1 MEIQVDIPE
10 IAYHHQYFVDLQ
22 FNEQQVAQIVGK
34 PIEAVPPKQN
44 VMRKSP
50 AIATEKIEQPL
61 KKNTVEPTIKPNSL
75 PLPPLQ
81 HTDTTMVEEQLA
93 FDRTLDANAEEAV
106 EEPAEMQEEQK
117 AKTEQTNNKMTV
129 NQQLAQL
136 DKVKIV
142 LLVLICILSG
152 WLVVRRLRNSK
163 KD

>member
-1 MEIQVDIPE
+1 
-10 IAYHHQYFVDLQ
+10 
-22 FNEQQVAQIVGK
+22 
-34 PIEAVPPKQN
+34 
-44 VMRKSP
+44 
-50 AIATEKIEQPL
+50 
-61 KKNTVEPTIKPNSL
+61 
-75 PLPPLQ
+75 
-81 HTDTTMVEEQLA
+81 MVEEQLA